1 MDSLSSTSSEESLPI
16 KRKGLRVDESEY
28 SDDEEFIEDWER
40 KGGAEVS
47 FVSNGTTL
55 IAQSP
60 TRTSVT
66 KRCSRCRYFEGA
78 RRSGVLVE
86 FDVNP
91 RSGKK
96 YSECRGCKVYKKEI
110 SNPKSNLKVSLP
122 TYLPI
127 SPMKLSHQ
135 LQLSLTHLLL
145 WVEISRGILASIS
158 FI

>member
-1 MDSLSSTSSEESLPI
+1 M
-16 KRKGLRVDESEY
+16 RVDESEY

-40 KGGAEVS
+40 MELDENSDPESDEGGAEVS

-66 KRCSRCRYFEGA
+66 KRCSRCRSFEGA
-78 RRSGVLVE
+78 RRSGVLVK

-110 SNPKSNLKVSLP
+110 SNPKTNLKVSPPSIFAL
-122 TYLPI
+122 
-127 SPMKLSHQ
+127 H
-135 LQLSLTHLLL
+135 LQ
-145 WVEISRGILASIS
+145 
-158 FI
+158 